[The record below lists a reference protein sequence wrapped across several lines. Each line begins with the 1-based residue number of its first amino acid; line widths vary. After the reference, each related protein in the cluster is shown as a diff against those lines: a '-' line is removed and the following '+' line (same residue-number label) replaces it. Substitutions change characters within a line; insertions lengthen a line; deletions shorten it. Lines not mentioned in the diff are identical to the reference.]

1 MNVKD
6 FNIILLFLITN
17 LMLVDRSVLNQAS
30 DFVNSDE
37 EPVLRDKQSHEHVS
51 DDFAEGFELVRSV
64 FRSKLR
70 EQHLTIA
77 DLSRM
82 CLRSCARWVQ
92 VSPGR

>member
-6 FNIILLFLITN
+6 FNIILLVLISNVPNTN
-17 LMLVDRSVLNQAS
+17 FVDSNERS
-30 DFVNSDE
+30 
-37 EPVLRDKQSHEHVS
+37 VLRDKQSHEHDS

-82 CLRSCARWVQ
+82 CFRSCARWVQ

>member
-6 FNIILLFLITN
+6 FNIILLVLISNVPNTIF
-17 LMLVDRSVLNQAS
+17 VDSNER
-30 DFVNSDE
+30 
-37 EPVLRDKQSHEHVS
+37 PVLRDKQSHEHDS

-82 CLRSCARWVQ
+82 CFRSCARWVQ

>member
-1 MNVKD
+1 MILISNVP
-6 FNIILLFLITN
+6 NTN
-17 LMLVDRSVLNQAS
+17 FVDSNERA
-30 DFVNSDE
+30 
-37 EPVLRDKQSHEHVS
+37 VLRDKQSHEHDS

-92 VSPGR
+92 VFPGR

>member
-6 FNIILLFLITN
+6 FNIILLVLISNVSNTN
-17 LMLVDRSVLNQAS
+17 FVDSNER
-30 DFVNSDE
+30 
-37 EPVLRDKQSHEHVS
+37 PVLRDKQSHEHDS

-70 EQHLTIA
+70 EQHPTIA

-82 CLRSCARWVQ
+82 CLRSCAR
-92 VSPGR
+92 

>member
-6 FNIILLFLITN
+6 FNIILLVLISNVPNTN
-17 LMLVDRSVLNQAS
+17 FVDSNER
-30 DFVNSDE
+30 
-37 EPVLRDKQSHEHVS
+37 PVLRDKQSHEHDS

-82 CLRSCARWVQ
+82 CLRSCVRWVQ
-92 VSPGR
+92 VSSG

>member
-1 MNVKD
+1 MRG
-6 FNIILLFLITN
+6 LF
-17 LMLVDRSVLNQAS
+17 
-30 DFVNSDE
+30 
-37 EPVLRDKQSHEHVS
+37 RDKQSHEHDS

-82 CLRSCARWVQ
+82 CLRSCVRWVQ
-92 VSPGR
+92 VSSG

>member
-6 FNIILLFLITN
+6 FNIILLVLISNVPNTN
-17 LMLVDRSVLNQAS
+17 FVDSNERS
-30 DFVNSDE
+30 
-37 EPVLRDKQSHEHVS
+37 VLRDKQSHEHDS

-92 VSPGR
+92 VFPGR

>member
-6 FNIILLFLITN
+6 FNIILLVLISNVPNTN
-17 LMLVDRSVLNQAS
+17 FVDSNER
-30 DFVNSDE
+30 
-37 EPVLRDKQSHEHVS
+37 PVLRDKQSHEHDS

-82 CLRSCARWVQ
+82 CFRSCACWVQ